1 MTASVITAS
10 SLALGHVVYMRQEDD
25 CCRWLSDIQA
35 ATLFSDSDL
44 ESAMAHA
51 AAAVTANEIVDPY
64 AIAVDV
70 REGRIEPLSLRER
83 IRAHG
88 PTVTGVSAPAPRT
101 AA

>member
-10 SLALGHVVYMRQEDD
+10 SLALGHVVYLRQEGE

-35 ATLFSDSDL
+35 ATLFGDNDL
-44 ESAMAHA
+44 EAAMASA
-51 AAAVTANEIVDPY
+51 AAAVAANEIVDPY

-70 REGRIEPLSLRER
+70 RGGGIGPLSLRER

-88 PTVTGVSAPAPRT
+88 PTVAGDSAPAPRS